1 MAVFSIFITI
11 CSKKIAKFEKKLY
24 LFSNPKTMK
33 INRILC
39 LLTLLVLPLGVCAQD
54 VKYFKYQG
62 EVNVSYTFDMS
73 EELNNL
79 NLEVINGVRFSRYLF
94 AGAGIGAT
102 ADLSDEAIIF
112 PIFVDVKGYLPV
124 ARKLDL
130 TAGVDV
136 GTKLDY
142 TYDMTGGLMFRPEFG
157 LHFPMRQKVGMKLTL
172 LYERYSCKTTV
183 MNAEVKYKL
192 NQIGIKLGV
201 SF

>member
-1 MAVFSIFITI
+1 M
-11 CSKKIAKFEKKLY
+11 KL
-24 LFSNPKTMK
+24 KHV
-33 INRILC
+33 LC
-39 LLTLLVLPLGVCAQD
+39 LLALLILPLGVGAQD

-62 EVNVSYTFDMS
+62 EVNVSYTFDID

-112 PIFVDVKGYLPV
+112 PVFADVKVYLPV
-124 ARKLDL
+124 ARRLDL

-157 LHFPMRQKVGMKLTL
+157 LHFPMKQKVGMKLTV
-172 LYERYSCKTTV
+172 LYERYSFNSTIQNV
-183 MNAEVKYKL
+183 NVKCKL
-192 NQIGIKLGV
+192 NQFGLKLGV